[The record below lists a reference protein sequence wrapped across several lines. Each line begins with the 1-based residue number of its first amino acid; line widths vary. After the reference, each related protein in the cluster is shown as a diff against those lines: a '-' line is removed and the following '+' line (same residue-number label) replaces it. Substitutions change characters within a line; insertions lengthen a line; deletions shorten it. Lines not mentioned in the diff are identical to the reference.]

1 MNNTNYSTYDYID
14 SLKEDKTNMVGHL
27 NSIGVPVGESETF
40 TELVKNIPNL
50 VPKSNLSDL
59 TITPTTS
66 QQEFNHSDSA
76 GYNQVIVEAVT
87 STIDSNIKSEN
98 IKKDISILGVKGS
111 LESSILSNAYKVSS
125 LNEMNSLTNVPD
137 GAVCVVTDNSI
148 TNATADSQFQ
158 VATLPNQVVF
168 DEPFTKFADVRYRAV
183 DESVMLNIMGNL
195 DSKMFSMD
203 GFGDIGG
210 QPVEI
215 RIEYMSEDGGTT
227 YNRVSPEEDTIDF
240 GTPIYCEI
248 PEMWNDAI
256 GKFLQ
261 VMTANFSGVFEFKD
275 SKWSFLNIGTTA
287 TADNIWSPATFYTSD
302 GMQTSSLNKLSYPKQ
317 NVYIQNS
324 EPESKEGL
332 WVTLLSKGDSEYNYS
347 DKITPKLSYVNS
359 TKLDATLNN
368 NENALPHIEMPFS
381 ISMHPFNFGGAFT
394 CQLYD
399 AKIASCR
406 TFSEY
411 SSLTFTDSGLSYSIR
426 GLLMRQDNI
435 YGLLFNNTTKE
446 IKFFKYDYTSNEVK
460 FFEVPTWLTF
470 DLIVDDFFSFAY
482 NSQDILFFKPSSLLG
497 KFTISS
503 EIFTELD
510 ATKLNVSK
518 YTLVNEPNSV
528 GLLDAI
534 SAFFYKDYLFTIDDS
549 SSTRY
554 YNKINILTGEV
565 NSVAY
570 PETGSYI
577 QGVQGFFM
585 TENPS
590 FLVGFAKFTVPNVT
604 VYEFNLE
611 TLEFTKLDLTE
622 LPIVSFASYFDRSNV
637 LEPVSYTNNLFMY
650 FSNTLDSNFFIS
662 SITENYHVNPP
673 INYLITLSDSRA
685 YGGMF
690 SSVFYD
696 NSISDYRILI
706 LGGTTVESTPSEYVT
721 YTSSPALY
729 NFTLDFLKENLI
741 AFSSIIDRSV
751 LSISQID
758 TYPSETIRS
767 KVTLFILPDFN
778 CSLFTPISENISIP
792 IKDVLL
798 FHYNWHSSDFYY
810 NDIKDIYIGDGE
822 NWNLL
827 KSHTKNS

>member
-1 MNNTNYSTYDYID
+1 MNNTDYSTYDYID

-59 TITPTTS
+59 TITPTTF
-66 QQEFNHSDSA
+66 QQEFNHPDSA

-87 STIDSNIKSEN
+87 SDIDPNIKAEN

-111 LESSILSNAYKVSS
+111 LESSILSDAYKVSS
-125 LNEMNSLTNVPD
+125 LEEMNSLTNVPD

-158 VATLPNQVVF
+158 VATLPKQVIF
-168 DEPFTKFADVRYRAV
+168 DEPFTEFVDVRYRAV
-183 DESVMLNIMGNL
+183 DESVWLDIMGNL
-195 DSKMFSMD
+195 DSNMFMMD

-227 YNRVSPEEDTIDF
+227 YNRISPEEDTIDF
-240 GTPIYCEI
+240 GTPIYYER
-248 PEMWNDAI
+248 PERWNDAI

-261 VMTANFSGVFEFKD
+261 VMTVNFSGVFKFKD

-287 TADNIWSPATFYTSD
+287 TADDIWSPSTFYTLD

-332 WVTLLSKGDSEYNYS
+332 WVTLLSKGDSEYDYS
-347 DKITPKLSYVNS
+347 NKITPKLSYVNS

-368 NENALPHIEMPFS
+368 NENALPHTEMPFS
-381 ISMHPFNFGGAFT
+381 ISMHPLGAGGSFMY
-394 CQLYD
+394 QLFD
-399 AKIASCR
+399 AKIAPSLA
-406 TFSEY
+406 FG
-411 SSLTFTDSGLSYSIR
+411 SLTFTDSGLSYSIR

-435 YGLLFNNTTKE
+435 YGLLSNNTTKE
-446 IKFFKYDYTSNEVK
+446 IKFFKYDYTSNEVT

-470 DLIVDDFFSFAY
+470 DLIVDDYFSFAY

-518 YTLVNEPNSV
+518 YTLVNQHTAL
-528 GLLDAI
+528 GLLDAA
-534 SAFFYKDYLFTIDDS
+534 SAFFYKDYLFQIDDS

-554 YNKINILTGEV
+554 YNKINILTGDIS
-565 NSVAY
+565 SVAY
-570 PETGSYI
+570 PETTYI
-577 QGVQGFFM
+577 LKVQGFFM

-590 FLVGFAKFTVPNVT
+590 FLVEFSNST

-622 LPIVSFASYFDRSNV
+622 LPIVSFASYFNKSNT
-637 LEPVSYTNNLFMY
+637 LEFVSYTNNLFMY

-673 INYLITLSDSRA
+673 INYFITLSDNRA

-706 LGGTTVESTPSEYVT
+706 LGGTTVDSTPSDYVT

-741 AFSSIIDRSV
+741 AFSNIIERAY
-751 LSISQID
+751 LSIYQID
-758 TYPSETIRS
+758 TYPSEIINS

-798 FHYNWHSSDFYY
+798 FHYNRYSSDIYY

>member
-1 MNNTNYSTYDYID
+1 MNNTDYSTYDYID

-50 VPKSNLSDL
+50 VPKSKLSDL
-59 TITPTTS
+59 SITPTTF
-66 QQEFNHSDSA
+66 QQEFNHPDSA

-87 STIDSNIKSEN
+87 SDIDPNIKAEN

-125 LNEMNSLTNVPD
+125 LDEMNSLTNVPD

-148 TNATADSQFQ
+148 TDAKVDSHFQ
-158 VATLPNQVVF
+158 VATLPKQVIF
-168 DEPFTKFADVRYRAV
+168 DEPFTEFADVRYRAV
-183 DESVMLNIMGNL
+183 DESVMLDIWGNL

-215 RIEYMSEDGGTT
+215 RIEYTSEDGGTT
-227 YNRVSPEEDTIDF
+227 YNRVSPEEDTFDF
-240 GTPIYCEI
+240 GTPIYCEM

-261 VMTANFSGVFEFKD
+261 VMTANFSGVFEFND

-287 TADNIWSPATFYTSD
+287 TANDIWSPSTFYTSD
-302 GMQTSSLNKLSYPKQ
+302 GMQTSSLNKLSYSRQ

-324 EPESKEGL
+324 EPEIKEGL
-332 WVTLLSKGDSEYNYS
+332 WVTLLSKGDSEYDYS
-347 DKITPKLSYVNS
+347 NKITPRLSYVNS

-381 ISMHPFNFGGAFT
+381 ISMHPFNFGGSFI
-394 CQLYD
+394 CQLFD
-399 AKIASCR
+399 AKIASCL
-406 TFSEY
+406 TFSQY

-426 GLLMRQDNI
+426 GLLMRQDDI

-482 NSQDILFFKPSSLLG
+482 NSQDILFFKPSALLG

-518 YTLVNEPNSV
+518 YTLVNEPDSV
-528 GLLDAI
+528 GLLYTA
-534 SAFFYKDYLFTIDDS
+534 SAFFYKDYLFKIDDS

-565 NSVAY
+565 DSVAY
-570 PETGSYI
+570 PETTYI

-590 FLVGFAKFTVPNVT
+590 FLVEFSNST

-622 LPIVSFASYFDRSNV
+622 LPIVSFASYFDKSTS
-637 LEPVSYTNNLFMY
+637 LDCVSYTNNLFMY
-650 FSNTLDSNFFIS
+650 FSNTVNSNFFIS

-696 NSISDYRILI
+696 NSISDYRIFI
-706 LGGTTVESTPSEYVT
+706 LGGTTVDSTPSDYVT

-751 LSISQID
+751 LSIYQID
-758 TYPSETIRS
+758 TYPSETIHS
-767 KVTLFILPDFN
+767 QVTLFILPDFN

-798 FHYNWHSSDFYY
+798 FHYNEHSSDFYY

>member
-1 MNNTNYSTYDYID
+1 MNQNYSTNVYIK

-59 TITPTTS
+59 TITPTTF
-66 QQEFNHSDSA
+66 QQEFNHPDSA

-87 STIDSNIKSEN
+87 SDIDPNIKAEN

-111 LESSILSNAYKVSS
+111 LESSILSDAYKVPS
-125 LNEMNSLTNVPD
+125 LEEMKSLTNVPD
-137 GAVCVVTDNSI
+137 GAICVVTDNSI
-148 TNATADSQFQ
+148 TDATADSQFQ
-158 VATLPNQVVF
+158 VVTLPKQVILS
-168 DEPFTKFADVRYRAV
+168 EPFTEFADVRYRAV
-183 DESVMLNIMGNL
+183 DESVMLDIMGNL
-195 DSKMFSMD
+195 DSNMFMMD

-227 YNRVSPEEDTIDF
+227 YNRMSPEEDIIDF
-240 GTPIYCEI
+240 GTLIYFDR
-248 PEMWNDAI
+248 PERWNDAI

-261 VMTANFSGVFEFKD
+261 VMTVNFSGVFEFKD

-287 TADNIWSPATFYTSD
+287 TADDIWSPSTFYTSD
-302 GMQTSSLNKLSYPKQ
+302 GMQTSSLNKLSYLKQ
-317 NVYIQNS
+317 NVYIQSS

-332 WVTLLSKGDSEYNYS
+332 WVTLLSKGDSDYNYS
-347 DKITPKLSYVNS
+347 NKITPKLSYVNS

-381 ISMHPFNFGGAFT
+381 ISVHPLNVGGKFL
-394 CQLYD
+394 CQLFD
-399 AKIASCR
+399 AKIASSL
-406 TFSEY
+406 TFSRY

-446 IKFFKYDYTSNEVK
+446 IKFFKYNYTSNEVT

-470 DLIVDDFFSFAY
+470 DLIVDDYFSFAY

-510 ATKLNVSK
+510 ATKLNVPK
-518 YTLVNEPNSV
+518 YTVVNTPSSL
-528 GLLDAI
+528 GLLDTT
-534 SAFFYKDYLFTIDDS
+534 SAFFYKDYLFQIGGS

-554 YNKINILTGEV
+554 YNKINILTGDI

-570 PETGSYI
+570 PETAYI
-577 QGVQGFFM
+577 RGAQGFFM

-590 FLVGFAKFTVPNVT
+590 FLVEFSNST

-622 LPIVSFASYFDRSNV
+622 LPIASFASYFNMSTNF
-637 LEPVSYTNNLFMY
+637 EFVSYTNNLFMY
-650 FSNTLDSNFFIS
+650 FSNDFDSNFFIS

-673 INYLITLSDSRA
+673 INYFITLSDSRA
-685 YGGMF
+685 YGSML

-706 LGGTTVESTPSEYVT
+706 LGGTTVDSTTTYVT
-721 YTSSPALY
+721 YASSPVLY

-741 AFSSIIDRSV
+741 AFSNIIERIY

-758 TYPSETIRS
+758 TYPSEIINS

-798 FHYNWHSSDFYY
+798 FHYNRNSSDFYY

-822 NWNLL
+822 NWTLL
-827 KSHTKNS
+827 KSHTKEI

>member
-1 MNNTNYSTYDYID
+1 MNDTNYSTYDYID
-14 SLKEDKTNMVGHL
+14 SLKEDKTNMIGYL

-59 TITPTTS
+59 SITPTTF
-66 QQEFNHSDSA
+66 QQEFNHPDSD

-125 LNEMNSLTNVPD
+125 LEEMNSLTNVPD

-148 TNATADSQFQ
+148 TDATADSQFQ
-158 VATLPNQVVF
+158 VATLPQQVIF
-168 DEPFTKFADVRYRAV
+168 DEPFTEFADVRYRAV
-183 DESVMLNIMGNL
+183 DESVRLDIMGNL
-195 DSKMFSMD
+195 DSNMFMMD

-227 YNRVSPEEDTIDF
+227 YNRISPEEDTVDF
-240 GTPIYCEI
+240 GTPICFEM
-248 PEMWNDAI
+248 PDMWNDAI

-261 VMTANFSGVFEFKD
+261 VMTVNFSGVFEFKD

-287 TADNIWSPATFYTSD
+287 TADDIWSPSTFYTSD
-302 GMQTSSLNKLSYPKQ
+302 GMQTSSLNKLSYLKQ

-332 WVTLLSKGDSEYNYS
+332 WVTLLSKGDSEYDYS
-347 DKITPKLSYVNS
+347 NKITPKLSYVNS

-368 NENALPHIEMPFS
+368 NENALPHVEMPFS
-381 ISMHPFNFGGAFT
+381 ISVHPLGLGGQFL
-394 CQLYD
+394 CQLFD
-399 AKIASCR
+399 AKIASSL
-406 TFSEY
+406 TFAQY

-446 IKFFKYDYTSNEVK
+446 IKFFKYDYTSNEVT

-470 DLIVDDFFSFAY
+470 DLIVDDYFSFAY

-518 YTLVNEPNSV
+518 YTLVNEPSSL
-528 GLLDAI
+528 GLLNTT
-534 SAFFYKDYLFTIDDS
+534 FFYKDYLFKIDDS

-554 YNKINILTGEV
+554 YNKINILTGDV
-565 NSVAY
+565 DSVAC

-577 QGVQGFFM
+577 LSVQGFFM

-590 FLVGFAKFTVPNVT
+590 FLVEFSNST

-622 LPIVSFASYFDRSNV
+622 LPVASFASYFNKSHTF
-637 LEPVSYTNNLFMY
+637 EFVSYTNNLFMY
-650 FSNTLDSNFFIS
+650 FSNELDSNFFIS

-673 INYLITLSDSRA
+673 INYLITLSDNRA
-685 YGGMF
+685 YGGML
-690 SSVFYD
+690 SSIFYD

-706 LGGTTVESTPSEYVT
+706 LGGTTVNSTTSYVT
-721 YTSSPALY
+721 YTSSPVLY
-729 NFTLDFLKENLI
+729 NFTLDFLNENLI
-741 AFSSIIDRSV
+741 AFSSIIDRNY
-751 LSISQID
+751 LSIYQID

-767 KVTLFILPDFN
+767 RVTLFILPDFN

-798 FHYNWHSSDFYY
+798 FHYNRYSSDFYY

-827 KSHTKNS
+827 KSHTKEI

>member
-27 NSIGVPVGESETF
+27 NSIGVPVSESETF

-66 QQEFNHSDSA
+66 QQEFNHPDSD

-148 TNATADSQFQ
+148 TDAAADSQFQ
-158 VATLPNQVVF
+158 VATLPKQVVF
-168 DEPFTKFADVRYRAV
+168 DEPFTEFADIRYRAV
-183 DESVMLNIMGNL
+183 DASVMLDIMGNL
-195 DSKMFSMD
+195 DSNMFRMD
-203 GFGDIGG
+203 GWGEVDG
-210 QPVEI
+210 QPIEV
-215 RIEYMSEDGGTT
+215 RIEYTSEDGGTT
-227 YNRVSPEEDTIDF
+227 YNRLSPSEDTIDF
-240 GTPIYCEI
+240 GTPIYYEM
-248 PEMWNDAI
+248 PDMWNDAI

-261 VMTANFSGVFEFKD
+261 VMTVNFSGVFEFKD

-287 TADNIWSPATFYTSD
+287 TADNIWSPNTFYTSD

-332 WVTLLSKGDSEYNYS
+332 WVTLLSKGDSEYDYS
-347 DKITPKLSYVNS
+347 NKITPKLSYVNS

-381 ISMHPFNFGGAFT
+381 ISMHPLGAGGSFMY
-394 CQLYD
+394 QLFD
-399 AKIASCR
+399 AKIAPSLA
-406 TFSEY
+406 FG
-411 SSLTFTDSGLSYSIR
+411 SLTFTDSGLSYSIR

-435 YGLLFNNTTKE
+435 YGLLSNNTTKE
-446 IKFFKYDYTSNEVK
+446 IKFFKYDYTSNEVT

-470 DLIVDDFFSFAY
+470 DLIVDDYFSFAY

-518 YTLVNEPNSV
+518 YTLVNQHSAL
-528 GLLDAI
+528 GLLDAA
-534 SAFFYKDYLFTIDDS
+534 SAFFYKDYLFQIDDS

-554 YNKINILTGEV
+554 YNKINILTGDIS
-565 NSVAY
+565 SVAY
-570 PETGSYI
+570 PETTYI
-577 QGVQGFFM
+577 LKVQGFFM

-590 FLVGFAKFTVPNVT
+590 FLVEFSNST

-622 LPIVSFASYFDRSNV
+622 LPIVSFASYFNKSNT
-637 LEPVSYTNNLFMY
+637 LEFVSYTNNLFMY

-673 INYLITLSDSRA
+673 INYFITLSDNRA

-706 LGGTTVESTPSEYVT
+706 LGGTTVDSTPSDYVT

-741 AFSSIIDRSV
+741 AFSNIIERAY
-751 LSISQID
+751 LSIYQID

-767 KVTLFILPDFN
+767 RVTLFILPDFN

-798 FHYNWHSSDFYY
+798 FHYNRYSSDIYY

>member
-27 NSIGVPVGESETF
+27 NSIGVPVSESETF

-66 QQEFNHSDSA
+66 QQEFNHPDSA

-148 TNATADSQFQ
+148 TDAKVDSQFQ
-158 VATLPNQVVF
+158 VATLPQQVVF
-168 DEPFTKFADVRYRAV
+168 DEPFTEFVDVRYRAV
-183 DESVMLNIMGNL
+183 DESVMLDIMGNL
-195 DSKMFSMD
+195 DSNSFRMD
-203 GFGDIGG
+203 GWGDIGG
-210 QPVEI
+210 QSVEI

-227 YNRVSPEEDTIDF
+227 YNRVSPEEDTFDF
-240 GTPIYCEI
+240 GTPIYCEM

-261 VMTANFSGVFEFKD
+261 VMTVNFSGVFEFKD

-287 TADNIWSPATFYTSD
+287 TADDIWSPSTFYTSD

-332 WVTLLSKGDSEYNYS
+332 WVTLLSKGDSEYDYS
-347 DKITPKLSYVNS
+347 NKITPKLSYVNS

-381 ISMHPFNFGGAFT
+381 ISMNTVGAGGSFMF
-394 CQLYD
+394 QLFD
-399 AKIASCR
+399 AKIAPSLV
-406 TFSEY
+406 FG
-411 SSLTFTDSGLSYSIR
+411 SLTFTDSGLSYSIR

-435 YGLLFNNTTKE
+435 YGLLSNNTTKE
-446 IKFFKYDYTSNEVK
+446 IKFFKYDYTSNEVT

-470 DLIVDDFFSFAY
+470 DLIVDDHFSFAY
-482 NSQDILFFKPSSLLG
+482 NSQDILFFKPSALLG

-503 EIFTELD
+503 EFFTELD

-518 YTLVNEPNSV
+518 YTLVNQHTAL
-528 GLLDAI
+528 GLLDAA
-534 SAFFYKDYLFTIDDS
+534 SAFFYKDYLFQIDDS

-565 NSVAY
+565 NSVAF
-570 PETGSYI
+570 PETTYI

-590 FLVGFAKFTVPNVT
+590 FLVEFSNST

-611 TLEFTKLDLTE
+611 TFEFTKLDLTE
-622 LPIVSFASYFDRSNV
+622 LPIVSFASYFDKSYT
-637 LEPVSYTNNLFMY
+637 LEFVSYTNNLFMY
-650 FSNTLDSNFFIS
+650 FSNTFDSNFFIS

-673 INYLITLSDSRA
+673 INYFITLSDNRA

-696 NSISDYRILI
+696 NSISDYKILI
-706 LGGTTVESTPSEYVT
+706 LGGTTVDSISSDYVT

-741 AFSSIIDRSV
+741 AFSSIIDRNR
-751 LSISQID
+751 LSIYQID

-767 KVTLFILPDFN
+767 EVTLFILPDFN

-798 FHYNWHSSDFYY
+798 FHYNEHSSDFYY

-827 KSHTKNS
+827 KSHTKEI

>member
-406 TFSEY
+406 TFSQY

-518 YTLVNEPNSV
+518 YTLVNEPDSV
-528 GLLDAI
+528 GLLYTA
-534 SAFFYKDYLFTIDDS
+534 SAFFYKDYLFKIDGS

-565 NSVAY
+565 DSVAY
-570 PETGSYI
+570 PETTYI

-590 FLVGFAKFTVPNVT
+590 FLVEFSNST

-622 LPIVSFASYFDRSNV
+622 LPIVSFASYFDKSTS
-637 LEPVSYTNNLFMY
+637 LDCVSYTNNLFMY
-650 FSNTLDSNFFIS
+650 FLNTLDSNFFIS

>member
-27 NSIGVPVGESETF
+27 NSIGVPVSESETF

-66 QQEFNHSDSA
+66 QQEFNHPDSA

-125 LNEMNSLTNVPD
+125 LDEMNSLTNIPD

-148 TNATADSQFQ
+148 TDATADSQFQ
-158 VATLPNQVVF
+158 VVTLPKQVILS
-168 DEPFTKFADVRYRAV
+168 EPFTEFAYIRYRAV
-183 DESVMLNIMGNL
+183 DESVMMDIMGNL
-195 DSKMFSMD
+195 DSNMFMMD

-227 YNRVSPEEDTIDF
+227 YNRVSPEEDTFDF
-240 GTPIYCEI
+240 GTPICLEM
-248 PEMWNDAI
+248 PERWNDAI

-261 VMTANFSGVFEFKD
+261 VMTVNFSGVFEFKD

-287 TADNIWSPATFYTSD
+287 TADDIWSPSTFYTSD
-302 GMQTSSLNKLSYPKQ
+302 GMQTSSLNKLSYLKQ

-332 WVTLLSKGDSEYNYS
+332 WVTLLSKGDSDYNYS

-381 ISMHPFNFGGAFT
+381 MSVHPFNAGGSFM

-399 AKIASCR
+399 AKIASSQ
-406 TFSEY
+406 TFAMY

-470 DLIVDDFFSFAY
+470 DLIVDDYFSFAY

-503 EIFTELD
+503 EIFTKLD
-510 ATKLNVSK
+510 ATKLNVPK
-518 YTLVNEPNSV
+518 YTLVNEPSL
-528 GLLDAI
+528 GLLDTV
-534 SAFFYKDYLFTIDDS
+534 SAFFYKDYLFKIDDS

-554 YNKINILTGEV
+554 YNKINILTGEIE
-565 NSVAY
+565 SVEF
-570 PETGSYI
+570 PETTYI
-577 QGVQGFFM
+577 LEVQGFFM

-590 FLVGFAKFTVPNVT
+590 FLVEFSNST

-622 LPIVSFASYFDRSNV
+622 LPIVSFVSYFDKSYA
-637 LEPVSYTNNLFMY
+637 LESVSYTNNLFMY
-650 FSNTLDSNFFIS
+650 FSNTVDSNFFIS

-685 YGGMF
+685 YGSML

-706 LGGTTVESTPSEYVT
+706 LGGTTVDSTPSDYVT

-758 TYPSETIRS
+758 TYPSETSRS

-798 FHYNWHSSDFYY
+798 FHYNEHSSDFYY

-822 NWNLL
+822 NWTLL

>member
-59 TITPTTS
+59 TITPTTF
-66 QQEFNHSDSA
+66 QQEFNHPDSA

-111 LESSILSNAYKVSS
+111 LESSILSDAYKVSS

-148 TNATADSQFQ
+148 TDATADSQFQ
-158 VATLPNQVVF
+158 VVTLPKQVILS
-168 DEPFTKFADVRYRAV
+168 EPLTESVKVSYRAV
-183 DESVMLNIMGNL
+183 DESVMLEIMGRL
-195 DSKMFSMD
+195 DSNSFSMD

-210 QPVEI
+210 QFVEI
-215 RIEYMSEDGGTT
+215 RIEYISEDGGTT
-227 YNRVSPEEDTIDF
+227 YNRVSPEEDTFDF
-240 GTPIYCEI
+240 GTPIYCEM
-248 PEMWNDAI
+248 PERWNDAI

-261 VMTANFSGVFEFKD
+261 VMTINFSGVFEFKD

-287 TADNIWSPATFYTSD
+287 TADDIWSPSTFYTSD

-332 WVTLLSKGDSEYNYS
+332 WVTLLSKGDSDYNYS
-347 DKITPKLSYVNS
+347 NKITPKLSYVNS

-381 ISMHPFNFGGAFT
+381 ISVHPVNAGGDFM

-399 AKIASCR
+399 AKIASSQ
-406 TFSEY
+406 TFAIY

-470 DLIVDDFFSFAY
+470 DLIVDDYFSFAY

-503 EIFTELD
+503 EIFTKLD
-510 ATKLNVSK
+510 ATKLNVPK
-518 YTLVNEPNSV
+518 YTVANEPSS
-528 GLLDAI
+528 GLLDNI

-570 PETGSYI
+570 PETTYI
-577 QGVQGFFM
+577 LRVQGFFM

-590 FLVGFAKFTVPNVT
+590 FLVEFSNST

-622 LPIVSFASYFDRSNV
+622 LPVASFASYFDKSHF
-637 LEPVSYTNNLFMY
+637 ESVSYTNNLFMY
-650 FSNTLDSNFFIS
+650 FSNNLDSDFFIS

-673 INYLITLSDSRA
+673 INYFITLSDSRA
-685 YGGMF
+685 YGSML

-706 LGGTTVESTPSEYVT
+706 LGGTTVDSTPSDYVT
-721 YTSSPALY
+721 YTSSPVLY

-758 TYPSETIRS
+758 TYPSETARS

-810 NDIKDIYIGDGE
+810 NDIKDIYIGDG
-822 NWNLL
+822 NSWQLL